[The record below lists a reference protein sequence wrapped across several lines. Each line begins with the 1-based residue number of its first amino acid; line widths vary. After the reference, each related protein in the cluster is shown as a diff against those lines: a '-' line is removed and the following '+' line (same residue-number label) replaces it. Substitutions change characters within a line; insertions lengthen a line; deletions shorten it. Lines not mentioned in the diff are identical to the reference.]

1 MQFHRCSFFAACT
14 GFNIYPTFMFMVK
27 NYATLPDDP
36 SQSLFQFEDPERCFH
51 SHLRIFAIS
60 EYF

>member
-27 NYATLPDDP
+27 NYATLPE
-36 SQSLFQFEDPERCFH
+36 LA
-51 SHLRIFAIS
+51 LGLAM
-60 EYF
+60 